1 MNETTNQ
8 ITVNQMKAL
17 RNFDVPE
24 ATIQTLNKSDAS
36 ALLTELISRTGGK
49 PRQSPERK
57 GVAMNPLEAVRENL
71 VDATSIVMEQF
82 GVKDK
87 SRLSEVHVALIQ
99 EMSRQV
105 YGIRYWV
112 GKPNTRFD

>member
-1 MNETTNQ
+1 
-8 ITVNQMKAL
+8 
-17 RNFDVPE
+17 
-24 ATIQTLNKSDAS
+24 
-36 ALLTELISRTGGK
+36 
-49 PRQSPERK
+49 
-57 GVAMNPLEAVRENL
+57 
-71 VDATSIVMEQF
+71 VMEQF